1 MKYLK
6 KNLILVQARLGSK
19 RLRNKVLRKINKK
32 IILYHVIDKLK
43 KLKKIELVVATTKLK
58 IDDKIVRLVQKKKSK
73 FFGVKIKMY

>member
-58 IDDKIVRLVQKKKSK
+58 IDDKIVRLVQKKKNQS
-73 FFGVKIKMY
+73 FSG

>member
-6 KNLILVQARLGSK
+6 KNLIIVQARLGSK

-32 IILYHVIDKLK
+32 IILYLVIDKLK

-58 IDDKIVRLVQKKKSK
+58 IDDKIVRLVQKKSK
-73 FFGVKIKMY
+73 FFAVKIKMY